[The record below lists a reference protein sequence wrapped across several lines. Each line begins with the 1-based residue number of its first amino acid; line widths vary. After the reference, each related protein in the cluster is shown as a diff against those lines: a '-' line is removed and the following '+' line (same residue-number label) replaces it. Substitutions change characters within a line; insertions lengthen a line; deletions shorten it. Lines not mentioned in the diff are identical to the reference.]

1 MDWLVDI
8 IAITSRQGISVGK
21 VDIYSRSLDES
32 FVKIPYEACNGSYHV
47 VVQVDPDNH
56 FLEMNE
62 NNNWLAAQ
70 IPITQ
75 QRTTNTNPYAYI
87 FSKKGNTVCQGSS
100 LNWKQAAPAIM
111 YGATAPPHK
120 K

>member
-1 MDWLVDI
+1 M
-8 IAITSRQGISVGK
+8 GK
-21 VDIYSRSLDES
+21 VDIYHQYLDES

-62 NNNWLAAQ
+62 NNNWLAAA
-70 IPITQ
+70 TALTK

-87 FSKKGNTVCQGSS
+87 FSKKGNTVCQGGTLQLEASGAS
-100 LNWKQAAPAIM
+100 NYVWNT
-111 YGATAPPHK
+111 GATAQKITISQPDIIG
-120 K
+120 